1 MKRQYH
7 APRTA
12 PLIVALITAV
22 AAVTLLLCVG
32 AFLQSYRASVVQSAR
47 TSSAQAVSQVVGTV
61 SNYVVNLE
69 ETIDDV
75 MAEMDSPE
83 EDRDAYLNAWLNAR
97 SEVVAVTTYDA
108 EGNLQDCWALDH
120 TPRTVILKN
129 LSFDL
134 SMAQWYAEGYISS
147 PHVESIFE
155 GYYPWVVSVVRPMP
169 RGSSA
174 SWVAVDVRFSG
185 LGASINGVGIGQHGY
200 CYLMDEH
207 GNMVYHPQQ
216 QLLYAGI
223 KSEEVARLANLADG
237 TYVEDTVIYS
247 LQDVPDSN
255 WRVVGVSYIDETV
268 NESFWQMARITLA
281 TSAMILAAALLAGWV
296 ISHLLSRPL
305 QQLETAMEQFE
316 QDADGFAYQPVA
328 GTREVQELSDSFGHM
343 VGRIQ
348 KLMTTVR
355 EEEIDLRKTELKALQ
370 AQINPHFLYNT
381 LDSIAWMC
389 ERGKNADAVKMVHAL
404 ARLFRISISRGH
416 ELIPI
421 EKELQHAESYL
432 LIQKFR
438 YKNQFTY
445 HFTVDESCL
454 HCLCN
459 KITLQPI
466 IENSITHGLDLMVEP
481 GHIEIEVCAD
491 GEDIL
496 FKVSD
501 DGIGMPQEQVAE
513 LLKNEPSDRTG
524 IGIKN
529 VNDRLRIYFG
539 PQYGISIDSVPD
551 EGTTVT
557 IRMPRVPEDREGE
570 YDKTH

>member
-1 MKRQYH
+1 MKRRYRS
-7 APRTA
+7 PRTA
-12 PLIVALITAV
+12 PLIVVLVTAV
-22 AAVTLLLCVG
+22 AAVTLALCVA
-32 AFLQSYRASVVQSAR
+32 AFLRSYRGAVVQNTR

-61 SNYVVNLE
+61 SNYVETLE
-69 ETIDDV
+69 ETIIDV
-75 MAEMDSPE
+75 MAEMDTPAES
-83 EDRDAYLNAWLNAR
+83 RDAYLNAWLNAR

-108 EGNLQDCWALDH
+108 AGTLQQCWALGH
-120 TPRTVILKN
+120 TPREKILES

-134 SMAQWYAEGYISS
+134 EMAQAEPEGYVSS

-155 GYYPWVVSVVRPMP
+155 GYYPWVVTIVRPMP
-169 RGSSA
+169 QDSA
-174 SWVAVDVRFSG
+174 VRWVAVDVSFSG

-200 CYLMDEH
+200 CFLMDEQ

-223 KSEEVARLANLADG
+223 KQEETTRLATLADG

-247 LQDVPDSN
+247 IQWVPDSN

-268 NESFWQMARITLA
+268 NESFWQMVRITLGTA
-281 TSAMILAAALLAGWV
+281 AMILVAALLAGWV
-296 ISHLLSRPL
+296 ISRMLSHPL

-316 QDADGFAYQPVA
+316 QDADGFTFQSVA

-348 KLMTTVR
+348 RLMTTVR
-355 EEEIDLRKTELKALQ
+355 EEELNLRKTELKALQ

-404 ARLFRISISRGH
+404 AKLFRISISRGH

-466 IENSITHGLDLMVEP
+466 IENAITHGLDLLVES
-481 GHIEIEVCAD
+481 GHIEIEVCRD

-501 DGIGMPQEQVAE
+501 DGIGMAPEQVAE

-539 PQYGISIDSVPD
+539 PQYGLSIDSVPD
-551 EGTTVT
+551 EGTVVT
-557 IRMPRVPEDREGE
+557 IRMPCVPEDREGE
-570 YDKTH
+570 YEKA